1 MKTLL
6 IVLGCFL
13 LSFDMFC
20 QSKIENDI
28 FNELNRVRKYSAN
41 LKPVKYSDA
50 FKNRTMN
57 HNNSIYFSM
66 CDTTLND
73 SIHYEF
79 VENDTIQK
87 FFSVEERYDDN
98 GIGEIVYH
106 SKNINKN
113 TGENIISVF
122 MSSIGHKN
130 IILDKKYNNI
140 SISVNEYLSEDNK
153 IIIIATLFLY
163 TVSEKYEKEKLDKK
177 FLDEHNNK
185 NNIKIVI
192 KTP

>member
-1 MKTLL
+1 MKTIL
-6 IVLGCFL
+6 IVLAVFL

-28 FNELNRVRKYSAN
+28 LNELNRVRKDSAN
-41 LKPVKYSDA
+41 LKPVKYCDT
-50 FKNRTMN
+50 FKNRTTN

-66 CDTTLND
+66 SDAALKD

-79 VENDTIQK
+79 VENDTIKK

-130 IILDKKYNNI
+130 IIMDKKYNNV

-153 IIIIATLFLY
+153 IIVIATLFLY
-163 TVSEKYEKEKLDKK
+163 TVSEKYEKEKFDKN
-177 FLDEHNNK
+177 FLDDYVIK
-185 NNIKIVI
+185 NHTKICI